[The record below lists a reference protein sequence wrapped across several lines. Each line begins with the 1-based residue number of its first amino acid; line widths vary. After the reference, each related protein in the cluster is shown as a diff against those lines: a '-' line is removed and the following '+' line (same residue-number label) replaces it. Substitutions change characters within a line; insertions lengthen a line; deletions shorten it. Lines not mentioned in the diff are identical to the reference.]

1 MEHERKDRVVDH
13 DVLIIEK
20 VQRNGLNQRKITILI
35 KFLSLIHIIMSIKA
49 AKIIYR
55 VTTIALALFILPG
68 LFYMNSEMAVAGMK
82 HV

>member
-1 MEHERKDRVVDH
+1 
-13 DVLIIEK
+13 
-20 VQRNGLNQRKITILI
+20 
-35 KFLSLIHIIMSIKA
+35 MSIKA

-68 LFYMNSEMAVAGMK
+68 LFFMNSEMAVEGMK